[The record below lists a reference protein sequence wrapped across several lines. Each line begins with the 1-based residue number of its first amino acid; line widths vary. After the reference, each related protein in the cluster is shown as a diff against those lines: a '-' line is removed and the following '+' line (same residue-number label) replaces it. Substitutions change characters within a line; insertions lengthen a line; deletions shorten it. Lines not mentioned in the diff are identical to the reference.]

1 MRPIFIA
8 GCPRSGTTLLGATL
22 GDHSQCIAIPESQF
36 KIECLRPLGMPG
48 GRLEVETTYRKILE
62 HWRFRAW
69 DMVPGAMQSDETLD
83 TYAKMIGKLVVDY
96 GNQRGQLEGV
106 EAWVDHTPD
115 NLYNLE
121 TLLTAFPK
129 AKIIHIIR
137 DGRAV
142 AASVRS
148 LDWGPNTILGAGHY
162 WIEHVSY
169 GLAAERKFAKQ
180 IIQVRYEDL
189 VRDPQHELKRLCAW
203 LCLEFEKTM
212 IRGEGFSKPS
222 YYSYRAHRLIG
233 KSPDA
238 SRAKAW
244 ENELKPRELE
254 EFESVTGE
262 FLQYLGY
269 ELHYGLKARKIT
281 GSDIVRSLM
290 VELLGEVINRLRGR
304 MRIRKSLY

>member
-1 MRPIFIA
+1 M
-8 GCPRSGTTLLGATL
+8 
-22 GDHSQCIAIPESQF
+22 
-36 KIECLRPLGMPG
+36 
-48 GRLEVETTYRKILE
+48 
-62 HWRFRAW
+62 
-69 DMVPGAMQSDETLD
+69 
-83 TYAKMIGKLVVDY
+83 
-96 GNQRGQLEGV
+96 
-106 EAWVDHTPD
+106 
-115 NLYNLE
+115 
-121 TLLTAFPK
+121 TAFPE

-148 LDWGPNTILGAGHY
+148 LDWGPNTIIGAGHY

-169 GLAAERKFAKQ
+169 GLAAERRFAKQ

-189 VRDPQHELKRLCAW
+189 VSDPEDELKRLCAW
-203 LCLEFEKTM
+203 LSLEFVETM

-222 YYSYRAHRLIG
+222 YYSYRAHHLIG

-244 ENELKPRELE
+244 QSELKPREIE

-262 FLQYLGY
+262 FLKYLGY

-290 VELLGEVINRLRGR
+290 VELFGEVINRLRGR
-304 MRIRKSLY
+304 VRIQKSLH